1 MMTFN
6 GYPKNST
13 EKEVIGKGHWGL
25 SYFNWSNNAVFDCYT
40 STARLSDFFAVFQR
54 AWTEMTLQKTIFNWK
69 QLFRMNGQ
77 VNQVQILICGFKSFF
92 LKL

>member
-1 MMTFN
+1 MGIPRTAQRKKSLVKATGVCPILIEATM
-6 GYPKNST
+6 
-13 EKEVIGKGHWGL
+13 L
-25 SYFNWSNNAVFDCYT
+25 SL
-40 STARLSDFFAVFQR
+40 TATQVLPDFQIFFAVFQR